1 MRKSLKHI
9 FALVLAL
16 AMVLSVSISASAANG
31 DNTTVLKSLPDT
43 FLYIMEVHPIV
54 DQGPIA
60 ISQATLTENGE
71 DTPIYFVA
79 LHGTE
84 VTSIGE
90 AVDVTSDLQA
100 GFDKDSTYKAD
111 IIKDIKEDVPAG
123 SNLVIAGHSL
133 GGMDAQRVAADPEI
147 KDNYNIL
154 YVTAIASPLLSYG
167 ETEGTVNRLAE
178 KSDAVPYLSHYTLED
193 LDLQKSTRSEE
204 HGDDYNI
211 TNAHTHSYED
221 AAVWGNY
228 DAVGTKG
235 GNAVITI
242 DNTTTKIHSAP
253 KYDWQQG
260 NRIYFGYP
268 ADGNNFHG
276 ISILY

>member
-1 MRKSLKHI
+1 MSKSIKHI

-16 AMVLSVSISASAANG
+16 AMVLSVSISASAASS
-31 DNTTVLKSLPDT
+31 NTTVLKNLPDT
-43 FLYIMEVHPIV
+43 FLYIMNVHPIA

-60 ISQATLTENGE
+60 ISQATLTENGQ

-84 VTSIGE
+84 TSAYGE

-100 GFDKDSTYKAD
+100 GFDKDSTYKKD
-111 IIKDIKEDVPAG
+111 IIKDIKQDVPAG
-123 SNLVIAGHSL
+123 SNLVLAGHSL

-147 KDNYNIL
+147 KNNYNVL

-167 ETEGTVNRLAE
+167 ETEGKVNRLAE
-178 KSDAVPYLSHYTLED
+178 KSDAVPYLSHYTFD
-193 LDLQKSTRSEE
+193 NMDLQKSTRSEE
-204 HGDDYNI
+204 HGDDYNLF
-211 TNAHTHSYED
+211 NAHTHSYED
-221 AAVWGNY
+221 TSVWGNY
-228 DAVGTKG
+228 DAVGNKG

-242 DNTTTKIHSAP
+242 DNNTTKIHSAP
-253 KYDWQQG
+253 KYDFQQG
-260 NRIYFGYP
+260 KRIYFAFP
-268 ADGNNFHG
+268 WDGNNYKG